1 MEFLRI
7 YTTSLMVIAEQATT
21 QKYNIATFKKNQLTE
36 NNKKTAIIPKKTQ
49 ILCYKVCSSL
59 DLLINKSTTFD
70 PVRQPWTEDI
80 DILRAVPL
88 RSTLRNFGSLW
99 RMDPGKISKKE
110 LLGRLT
116 KWIAWIEVW
125 YAQKTAVTKLYFV
138 HELLPTNIGG
148 FHKNGGFSP
157 QVIHLLIG
165 FSIIFTIHFGGPPL
179 FLETT
184 ILSLKSLCSYSSVC
198 LCACLF

>member
-1 MEFLRI
+1 MLQ
-7 YTTSLMVIAEQATT
+7 SL
-21 QKYNIATFKKNQLTE
+21 
-36 NNKKTAIIPKKTQ
+36 
-49 ILCYKVCSSL
+49 
-59 DLLINKSTTFD
+59 LLIG
-70 PVRQPWTEDI
+70 PVNQQINDLPWPNPVEDI

-116 KWIAWIEVW
+116 KMDSVVEVW
-125 YAQKTAVTKLYFV
+125 YAQKTAVTRIISCINWHADKYRC
-138 HELLPTNIGG
+138 

-179 FLETT
+179 FLETS